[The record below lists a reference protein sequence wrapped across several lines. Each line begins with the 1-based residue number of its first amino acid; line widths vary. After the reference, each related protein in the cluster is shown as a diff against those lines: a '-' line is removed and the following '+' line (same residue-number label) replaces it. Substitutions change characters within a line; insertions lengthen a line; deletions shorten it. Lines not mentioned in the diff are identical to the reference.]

1 MIKHRPVA
9 IASDEIIVVGTGM
22 AGLITALSLAP
33 RPVTLI
39 TKTPRLESGSSQWA
53 KGGIA
58 AAIGP
63 EDSPEAHAEDT
74 LSAGAGIGDP
84 RRVLELTRDAA
95 ESLKLLIDEG
105 VPFDRAMDGTLELAR
120 EAAHGRARVVHAGG
134 DATGRV
140 AMSALIERARKTPSI
155 QILRNTFAHELLVHE
170 GSVRGVLTFK
180 PDRGWTSHYA
190 GQVVMATGG
199 IGMAWWHTTNPSES
213 TGDGLAM
220 AARAGAD
227 LKDLE
232 FMQFHPTA
240 LAVDAQNGGSSLPL
254 LTEALRGAGALL
266 VDETGER
273 FMPDAHADAEMAPR
287 DVVARAIEGRISAGH
302 DVFLDVR
309 PVVQAG
315 RASEFPEAMNACKEA
330 GLDPARELLPV
341 VPAAHYHMGGI
352 HVDDNG
358 RTSLGGLW
366 ACGEVANTGV
376 HGANR
381 LASNSLLEAVVYARR
396 VAGSIREHHPE
407 TNEFLEPSVE
417 APRIPASDAGYKLDG
432 IRAVA
437 RETMSRC
444 VGIVRSRD
452 SLQQALAALGTLE
465 HRIEGLCSKGHR
477 RESPGFDLVM
487 SWGEARN
494 QLLVSRLVT
503 LAALD
508 REESRGAHYREDYPE
523 PAPGWQ
529 RRQSMT
535 FA

>member
-22 AGLITALSLAP
+22 AGLTAALSLAP
-33 RPVTLI
+33 LPVTLI

-63 EDSPEAHAEDT
+63 EDSPEAHAEAT
-74 LSAGAGIGDP
+74 LSTGTGIGDL
-84 RRVLELTRDAA
+84 RRLLE
-95 ESLKLLIDEG
+95 
-105 VPFDRAMDGTLELAR
+105 
-120 EAAHGRARVVHAGG
+120 RV
-134 DATGRV
+134 
-140 AMSALIERARKTPSI
+140 RKAPSI

-170 GSVRGVLTFK
+170 GSVRGVLTFE
-180 PDRGWTSHYA
+180 PNRGWTAHYA
-190 GQVVMATGG
+190 AQVVLATGG

-220 AARAGAD
+220 AARAGAE
-227 LKDLE
+227 LSDLE
-232 FMQFHPTA
+232 SMQFHPTA
-240 LAVDAQNGGSSLPL
+240 LGADTRSEGSSPPLP
-254 LTEALRGAGALL
+254 
-266 VDETGER
+266 
-273 FMPDAHADAEMAPR
+273 
-287 DVVARAIEGRISAGH
+287 S
-302 DVFLDVR
+302 
-309 PVVQAG
+309 
-315 RASEFPEAMNACKEA
+315 
-330 GLDPARELLPV
+330 

-352 HVDDNG
+352 QVDDNG

-381 LASNSLLEAVVYARR
+381 LASNSLLDAVVYARR
-396 VAGSIREHHPE
+396 VADGIRQHQPE

-417 APRIPASDAGYKLDG
+417 APKIPASDAGHKLDG

-452 SLQQALAALGTLE
+452 GMQQALAALGTLE
-465 HRIEGLCSKGHR
+465 NRIEGLCGKGHR

-508 REESRGAHYREDYPE
+508 RLET
-523 PAPGWQ
+523 PAMPV
-529 RRQSMT
+529 SVIPD
-535 FA
+535 